1 MNNTFYMD
9 FKRCS
14 GCYACMVACMD
25 QNDIDVKETSLLFRK
40 VYCHEQGNFP
50 DEQAVFVTF
59 ACMHCED
66 TPCLFGC
73 PTAAITVDSEVG
85 AVYVNAALC
94 IGCHSCAMSC
104 PFGIPRF
111 DNEGTMKKCHSCRT
125 RVKNNLEPACVRA
138 CPTLALQYGPLN
150 QIGEQKAGIASKK
163 LLTTL

>member
-1 MNNTFYMD
+1 MSYSFYMD

-25 QNDIDVKETSLLFRK
+25 QNDIDVKDSSLLFRK
-40 VYCHEQGNFP
+40 VYKHEQGNFP
-50 DEQAVFVTF
+50 AEQVTFATF

-73 PTAAITVDSEVG
+73 PTGAIAVDETLG
-85 AVYVNAALC
+85 TVYVNKALC

-111 DNEGTMKKCHSCRT
+111 DNEGKMQKCHFCRT
-125 RVKNNLEPACVRA
+125 RVKNGLEPACVQA
-138 CPTLALQYGPLN
+138 CPTLALKCGSIN
-150 QIGEQKAGIASKK
+150 EIGEEIAGAASRK
-163 LLTTL
+163 LSVL